1 MTTTTAPASA
11 PVSAADYPALWLFTV
26 EEYHCLAEA
35 GILRPDEQVE
45 LIEGAIIQRF
55 NPPHRRRFTVAEYDR
70 MGEMSVFAPDARTEL
85 IAGEIFAM
93 AAIGYRHAAHVMLL
107 DDLLG
112 KHFGETAAISSQNPL
127 HLSKRSEP
135 QPDVMVLRQRADRY
149 LTALPTPAD
158 VLLLVEVSDTTL
170 LFDRRQKLPLYARA
184 AIPEVWIVNLV
195 KDTLEI
201 CTEPVGGA
209 YRTRRVAQRGETVGL
224 IALPGVTLAVDD
236 ILPQPPADPTDP
248 A

>member
-11 PVSAADYPALWLFTV
+11 PAGAADYPALRLFTV

-35 GILRPDEQVE
+35 GILQPDEQVE
-45 LIEGAIIQRF
+45 LIAGAIIQRF
-55 NPPHRRRFTVAEYDR
+55 NPPQRRLFTAVEYDR
-70 MGEMSVFAPDARTEL
+70 MGEMSVFVPDARTEL
-85 IAGEIFAM
+85 IAGEIFTM

-107 DDLLG
+107 GKLLE
-112 KHFGETAAISSQNPL
+112 HRFGDVAFVDTQNPL

-149 LTALPTPAD
+149 LTGLPVPVD

-170 LFDRRQKLPLYARA
+170 LFDRKQKLPLYARS

-195 KDTLEI
+195 NDTLEI
-201 CTEPVGGA
+201 CTEPAGGA
-209 YRTRRVAQRGETVGL
+209 YRTRRVAQRGESVGL

-236 ILPQPPADPTDP
+236 ILPQPPTDPTDP